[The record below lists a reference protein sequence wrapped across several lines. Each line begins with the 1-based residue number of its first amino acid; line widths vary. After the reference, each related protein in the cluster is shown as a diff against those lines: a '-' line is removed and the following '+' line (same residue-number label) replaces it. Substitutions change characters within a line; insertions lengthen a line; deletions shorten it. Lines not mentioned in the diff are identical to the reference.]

1 MIVVQAMVA
10 VAALRLIL
18 RDGSSLCAFRSLPLL
33 GRVPQSGLAALCI
46 VALLVDLLLIA
57 WLLYTMNR
65 LRDHR
70 QCRDIRHNG
79 CRRCHREQI

>member
-1 MIVVQAMVA
+1 MRS
-10 VAALRLIL
+10 AAGR
-18 RDGSSLCAFRSLPLL
+18 RAALPLL

-65 LRDHR
+65 LLIIGNVVIFAITVVAAVIVNKYRVDTR
-70 QCRDIRHNG
+70 P
-79 CRRCHREQI
+79 